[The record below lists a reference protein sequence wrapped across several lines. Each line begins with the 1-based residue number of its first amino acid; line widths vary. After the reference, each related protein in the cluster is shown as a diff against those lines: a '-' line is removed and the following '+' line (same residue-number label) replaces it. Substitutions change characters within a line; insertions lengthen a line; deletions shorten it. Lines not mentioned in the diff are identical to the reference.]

1 MAHPGWCPSANGAAE
16 PPHSGQAPYDFV
28 GLRPP
33 HWCFSSNRLSSAFK
47 ARSRANSRSLVSL
60 LPLDRAARGAPTDGC
75 AAGCAN
81 AGSRAMTHLFAKL
94 VQTQSSASPARPAS
108 GGHLTISGK
117 TPEGHASRSCP
128 APVRLLQ
135 WAKRGSVPNTP
146 WQSESR
152 CLPSRP
158 GSRAI
163 RQKGNRGHGSWTQ
176 APCICTTGLGQGVRA
191 VSALM
196 GCAKCEREPRG
207 RRGSRAHGRLRRR
220 RYPRILSVGSERPP
234 QAAQMTKAGAGV
246 VKAGARMRGNAL
258 ARRRRSARSRRR
270 RRRRPCLAGPT
281 HRAGGKRS

>member
-135 WAKRGSVPNTP
+135 WANRSSQRRVCRQTAAAPFVPVNL
-146 WQSESR
+146 SR
-152 CLPSRP
+152 LA
-158 GSRAI
+158 GSRNG
-163 RQKGNRGHGSWTQ
+163 RPLRG
-176 APCICTTGLGQGVRA
+176 APPWSDLAVPRRA
-191 VSALM
+191 TL
-196 GCAKCEREPRG
+196 
-207 RRGSRAHGRLRRR
+207 
-220 RYPRILSVGSERPP
+220 
-234 QAAQMTKAGAGV
+234 AA
-246 VKAGARMRGNAL
+246 
-258 ARRRRSARSRRR
+258 
-270 RRRRPCLAGPT
+270 CLAG
-281 HRAGGKRS
+281 S